1 MEGAKLPASCGG
13 NKEFTLFAVSV
24 CKFPVCLPLQISKSL
39 TKNYFHFIPFF
50 CFFGE
55 KMHPKQCGHKQCSWE
70 SAMENWVNRRSEE
83 EEEGRNGCDARTRQL
98 CPSYFWAQTEQQ
110 LAGMCPCLWSHRTAF
125 AIYSQTQAQRFY
137 ISYHAENYLPLCLF
151 QVSKH
156 WLVNLNY

>member
-1 MEGAKLPASCGG
+1 MWKEPSFQPAVEEIRSLHYLQCQSANFLSVSLYKLA
-13 NKEFTLFAVSV
+13 NLWQK
-24 CKFPVCLPLQISKSL
+24 I
-39 TKNYFHFIPFF
+39 YFHFIPFL

-70 SAMENWVNRRSEE
+70 SAMGNWANRRS